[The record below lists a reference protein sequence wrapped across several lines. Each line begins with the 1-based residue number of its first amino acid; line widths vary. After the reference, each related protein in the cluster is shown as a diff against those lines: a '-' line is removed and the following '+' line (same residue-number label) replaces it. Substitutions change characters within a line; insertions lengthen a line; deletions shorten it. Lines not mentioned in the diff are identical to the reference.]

1 MKLKERL
8 KAALYRI
15 TFGEGVDAG
24 TLIPRKPEDSTWP
37 WFFVGVGGAAV
48 SSEEILM
55 ELVESYAKMILTANA
70 ITTLKHLHPRCNN
83 AYKSYNLRN
92 CRLSHPSIQKLSTFE
107 MYAFLTAL
115 RIRPYMIIVSL
126 KSQTRVKPMQHVV
139 VNWLRNDFYK
149 THLKTMFNPFRN
161 SYRQKL
167 PLLFLRA

>member
-1 MKLKERL
+1 M
-8 KAALYRI
+8 
-15 TFGEGVDAG
+15 
-24 TLIPRKPEDSTWP
+24 IPRKPEDSTWP

-126 KSQTRVKPMQHVV
+126 KSQMRVKPMQHVV

-149 THLKTMFNPFRN
+149 THLKNHVQPI
-161 SYRQKL
+161 SQ
-167 PLLFLRA
+167 FLSAKTPTFIFKSLVKSQI